1 MPADLSPERILDLLK
16 RGQLGKVY
24 LFYGPGDFRIE
35 RILGEVRE
43 TFIPEA
49 ARDFN
54 LQIFYGDKNTN
65 PADIVDAARSIP
77 FLASNRLIIVR
88 RTENISASALEGF
101 IPYIDKPAESTC
113 LIFVSSKTDFKKKFY
128 KKIRST
134 GGAVNFKQLYDRQVL
149 PWINRMAEDL
159 GLAITDEACSY
170 LQGIVGNRLRDLS
183 SELEKLYLRHGKR
196 TVGVEEIKGLAIYS
210 RIYTIFEL
218 MDQISLR
225 RRSESM
231 SILSRYMEEE
241 GSDAA
246 FRIIGMLNRQ
256 IRLIIQAK
264 SLSEQGGRTP
274 DVTKKLRVPPFL
286 ANKIL
291 QQSKHWSM
299 ENLENALY
307 LLYQADGHLKSG
319 SQQRLILENLVL
331 SL

>member
-1 MPADLSPERILDLLK
+1 MPADLSPEHVLDLLK

-35 RILGEVRE
+35 RTLGQVRE
-43 TFIPEA
+43 AFIPEA

-77 FLASNRLIIVR
+77 FLSSNRLIIVR
-88 RTENISASALEGF
+88 RTENILTPDLEGF
-101 IPYIDKPAESTC
+101 IPYIDKPSESTC

-128 KKIRST
+128 KKIRSA

-149 PWINRMAEDL
+149 PWIKRMAKDL
-159 GLAITDEACSY
+159 GLTITEEACVY
-170 LQGIVGNRLRDLS
+170 LQGIIGNRLRDLN
-183 SELEKLYLRHGKR
+183 SELEKLYLRHGKGA
-196 TVGVEEIKGLAIYS
+196 VGVDEIKELAIYS

-231 SILSRYMEEE
+231 SILSRYIEEE
-241 GSDAA
+241 GRDAA
-246 FRIIGMLNRQ
+246 FGIIGMLNRQ
-256 IRLIIQAK
+256 IRLIIQAR
-264 SLSEQGGRTP
+264 SIADQGGRAP

-291 QQSKHWSM
+291 QQSKHWSI

-307 LLYQADGHLKSG
+307 LLYQADGYLKSG
-319 SQQRLILENLVL
+319 SQPRLILENLVL

>member
-1 MPADLSPERILDLLK
+1 MPADLSPEHVLDLLK
-16 RGQLGKVY
+16 SGQLGKVY

-35 RILGEVRE
+35 RILGLVRE

-65 PADIVDAARSIP
+65 PADITDAARSIP
-77 FLASNRLIIVR
+77 FLSSNRLIIVR
-88 RTENISASALEGF
+88 RTENISASDLEGF

-149 PWINRMAEDL
+149 PWIKRMTKDL
-159 GLAITDEACSY
+159 GLTITEEACVY
-170 LQGIVGNRLRDLS
+170 LQGIVGNRLRDLN
-183 SELEKLYLRHGKR
+183 SELEKLYLRHGKT

-231 SILSRYMEEE
+231 SILSRYIEEE
-241 GSDAA
+241 GRDAA
-246 FRIIGMLNRQ
+246 FGIIGMLNRQ

-264 SLSEQGGRTP
+264 SIADQGGRAP
-274 DVTKKLRVPPFL
+274 DVTKRLRVPPFL

-291 QQSKHWSM
+291 QQSKHWSI

-319 SQQRLILENLVL
+319 SQPRLILENLVL

>member
-1 MPADLSPERILDLLK
+1 MPADLSPEHVLDLLK
-16 RGQLGKVY
+16 SGQLGKIY
-24 LFYGPGDFRIE
+24 LFYGTGDFRIE
-35 RILGEVRE
+35 RVLGLVRE

-54 LQIFYGDKNTN
+54 LQIFYGDKNTK
-65 PADIVDAARSIP
+65 PADITDAARSIP
-77 FLASNRLIIVR
+77 FMASNRLIIVR

-113 LIFVSSKTDFKKKFY
+113 LIFVSSKTDFKKTFY

-149 PWINRMAEDL
+149 PWIKRMAKDL
-159 GLAITDEACSY
+159 GLTITKEACVY
-170 LQGIVGNRLRDLS
+170 LQGIVGNRLRDLR

-225 RRSESM
+225 RRAESV
-231 SILSRYMEEE
+231 SILSRYIEEE
-241 GSDAA
+241 GRDAA
-246 FRIIGMLNRQ
+246 FSIIGMLNRQ

-264 SLSEQGGRTP
+264 SITEQGGRAP
-274 DVTKKLRVPPFL
+274 DVTKRLHVAPFL

-291 QQSKHWSM
+291 QQSKHWSIK
-299 ENLENALY
+299 NLENALY

-319 SQQRLILENLVL
+319 SKPQLILENLVL